1 MEKKFEN
8 KEKETLNKNSYS
20 ACEIAEYIIHY
31 SYIKEYPIPNLKL
44 QKLLYFVQEEFTK
57 NKKERFKNEIEL
69 WDCGPIVDEVYKKYK
84 VYAGGNIP
92 GFIAK
97 DSDDISESDKSI
109 IASVVERYKN
119 KTSSQLFEIYK
130 NL

>member
-20 ACEIAEYIIHY
+20 ACEIAEYIIYY
-31 SYIKEYPIPNLKL
+31 SYIKEYPISNLKL
-44 QKLLYFVQEEFTK
+44 QKLLYFVQEEFMK
-57 NKKERFKNEIEL
+57 NKKECFKDEIEF
-69 WDCGPIVDEVYKKYK
+69 WDCGPVVVNVYKKYK

-97 DSDDISESDKSI
+97 DSNNISENDKTV
-109 IASVVERYKN
+109 IASVVERYKD
-119 KTSSQLFEIYK
+119 KTSSQLLEICK